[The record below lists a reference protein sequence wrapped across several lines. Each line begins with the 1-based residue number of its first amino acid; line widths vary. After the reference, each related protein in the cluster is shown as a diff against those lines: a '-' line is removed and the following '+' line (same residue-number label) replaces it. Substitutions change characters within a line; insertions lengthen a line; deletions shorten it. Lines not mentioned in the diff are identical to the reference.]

1 MYVPFFYL
9 DLPMSDRY
17 LKITGHITFLL
28 LLALALVYAPER
40 TSYVDSA
47 WQFFDRV
54 NYEHFFFVES
64 RYGVFLSEI
73 PLWVAVKCGLPFNAL
88 VYIFSASYI
97 LLYYVVWWACVYPLK
112 NAAAGLAL
120 VLWLCIGMNFS
131 FVHTVTESQQAMV
144 YSVLAFAL
152 LVNVP
157 KLRRRVQLPLLLGVS
172 LLALFCHP
180 FAFFSLAFVAAWP
193 AMYNRDY
200 RNLNS
205 WGILALILLVTIVR
219 FYFFHGPYDAQHYDR
234 LKALPFAEIA
244 THGSYPL
251 QFYALTFR
259 EQYILPTLLIITA
272 LTVLLLHKNY
282 RLLFWMVSAV
292 VLYMGVMAV
301 GLYNGDSHI
310 MMERV
315 YLPAFLMVYLV
326 FAARLTA
333 PGFRF
338 VRIMYVLVSVA
349 LLAGLYQLN
358 QAGIVYRKRADYL
371 CGLMQQGQQ
380 QYGAAQD
387 KFFLPA
393 AQADAAK
400 IQVDWALGTETLVL
414 SQFRF
419 GKSITLYTADSLSN
433 CSPENYMRAK
443 TMCVPVKNLHKNYF
457 RLSDTATYV
466 PVPKP

>member
-1 MYVPFFYL
+1 M
-9 DLPMSDRY
+9 LPVLSDRF

-28 LLALALVYAPER
+28 LLALVLVYAPER

-73 PLWVAVKCGLPFNAL
+73 PLWIAVKCGVPFNAL

-97 LLYYVVWWACVYPLK
+97 LLYYAVWWLCVYPLK
-112 NAAAGLAL
+112 NAVAGLAL
-120 VLWLCIGMNFS
+120 LLWLCIGMNFS
-131 FVHTVTESQQAMV
+131 FMHTVTESQQAMV

-152 LVNVP
+152 LTNVP
-157 KLRRRVQLPLLLGVS
+157 GLRRRLQLPLLLGVS
-172 LLALFCHP
+172 VLALFCHP

-193 AMYNRDY
+193 VMKHRDY
-200 RNLNS
+200 RNTGS
-205 WGILALILLVTIVR
+205 WGIIVLVVVVTIIR

-234 LKALPFAEIA
+234 LKGLPFAEIA
-244 THGSYPL
+244 AHGSYPL
-251 QFYALTFR
+251 KFYVLVFR

-272 LTVLLLHKNY
+272 VTVLLLHKNY
-282 RLLFWMVSAV
+282 RMFFWMLFAV

-301 GLYNGDSHI
+301 GLYNGDAHI
-310 MMERV
+310 MMERI
-315 YLPAFLMVYLV
+315 YLPAFLMIYLV
-326 FAARLTA
+326 FADQLNAQA
-333 PGFRF
+333 FRF
-338 VRIMYVLVSVA
+338 ARIMYVFVPLA

-358 QAGIVYRKRADYL
+358 QAGIVFRKRADYL

-387 KFFLPA
+387 KFYLPA

-400 IQVDWALGTETLVL
+400 VQVDWALGTETLVL

-419 GKSITLYTADSLSN
+419 GKSITLYTAAGPSACGS
-433 CSPENYMRAK
+433 SSYMRSSS
-443 TMCVPVKNLHKNYF
+443 MCVPVKELNKNYF
-457 RLSDTATYV
+457 LLSYTSVYV

>member
-1 MYVPFFYL
+1 MPSVL
-9 DLPMSDRY
+9 SDRF

-54 NYEHFFFVES
+54 NYGHFFFVES

-73 PLWVAVKCGLPFNAL
+73 PLWIAVKCGAPFNAL

-97 LLYYVVWWACVYPLK
+97 LLYYVVWWLCVYPLK

-120 VLWLCIGMNFS
+120 LLWLCIGMNFS
-131 FVHTVTESQQAMV
+131 FMHTVTESQQAMV

-152 LVNVP
+152 LTNVP
-157 KLRRRVQLPLLLGVS
+157 GLRRRVQLPLLLGVS
-172 LLALFCHP
+172 VLALFCHP

-193 AMYNRDY
+193 VIKERNY
-200 RNLNS
+200 RNTGS
-205 WGILALILLVTIVR
+205 WGIIVLAVVVTIIR

-234 LKALPFAEIA
+234 LKGLPFAEIA
-244 THGSYPL
+244 AHGSYPL
-251 QFYALTFR
+251 QFYVLVFR

-272 LTVLLLHKNY
+272 IMVLLLHKNY
-282 RLLFWMVSAV
+282 RLLAGLGLAV
-292 VLYMGVMAV
+292 TGYMAVMAV
-301 GLYNGDSHI
+301 GLHNGDSHI
-310 MMERV
+310 MMERI
-315 YLPAFLMVYLV
+315 YLPAFLMIYLV
-326 FAARLTA
+326 FGEQLIA

-338 VRIMYVLVSVA
+338 ARVMYFLLPLA
-349 LLAGLYQLN
+349 LLAGMYQLN

-387 KFFLPA
+387 KFYLSA
-393 AQADAAK
+393 AQADAPR
-400 IQVDWALGTETLVL
+400 IQVDWAVGTETLVL

-419 GKSITLYTADSLSN
+419 GKSMTLYTADSVST
-433 CSPENYMRAK
+433 CSPGNYMRAK
-443 TMCVPVKNLHKNYF
+443 TMCVPVKDLNAAYF
-457 RLSDTATYV
+457 KLSDNNYV
-466 PVPKP
+466 VIKKE